1 MRVLVFGANGQ
12 LGRDLL
18 RVFGQDG
25 EVLGV
30 DLPECDVAR
39 ADHVA
44 PRIADFRPGLVINA
58 AAFTN
63 VEAAEDAEAE
73 AFRVN
78 ETGAAVVAAAAHAA
92 GTPVVYYSTDYV
104 FGGAQSSP
112 YQPDDPVHP
121 IGVYA
126 RSKACGEEAV
136 RRAGPAHFIVRTAWL
151 FGPGGNNFV
160 EKMLAAAAS
169 RPSLKVVSD
178 EIGSPTHT
186 LDLALATRALA
197 TTVHYGTYHAVNE
210 GACSRYDFARAIF
223 EMAGMAVEVAPC
235 ASTEFPTKAERPLY
249 SVLSNDRLQAATGH
263 RMPHWR
269 DALRAYLE
277 RRKVTE

>member
-18 RVFGQDG
+18 RVFEQEG

-39 ADHVA
+39 EEHVRA
-44 PRIADFRPGLVINA
+44 AIAEFRPALVINA

-63 VEAAEDAEAE
+63 VEAAEDAEAD

-78 ETGAAVVAAAAHAA
+78 ETGAGVVAATA
-92 GTPVVYYSTDYV
+92 GSMGIPVVYYSTDYV
-104 FGGAQSSP
+104 FGGTKTSP
-112 YQPDDPVHP
+112 YEPDDPISP

-126 RSKACGEEAV
+126 RSKARGEEAT
-136 RRAGPAHFIVRTAWL
+136 RRATHAHFIVRTAWL

-160 EKMLAAAAS
+160 EKMLALAAS
-169 RPSLKVVSD
+169 RPALKVVRD

-186 LDLALATRALA
+186 LDLARATKALA
-197 TTVHYGTYHAVNE
+197 ATTHYGTYHAVNE
-210 GACSRYDFARAIF
+210 GWCSRFEFAQAIF
-223 EMAGMAVEVAPC
+223 DLTGTVVDVTPC
-235 ASTEFPTKAERPLY
+235 ASADFPTKAERPLY
-249 SVLSNDRLQAATGH
+249 SVLSNQKLQAATGLT
-263 RMPHWR
+263 MPHWR
-269 DALRAYLE
+269 DALREYLE
-277 RRKVTE
+277 RRNVAV